1 MQDKIVVHSFLDV
14 VEDVGYDADSSTIL
28 KEIISMYD
36 ADIASTLA
44 KSKVAKIPYIGNVRK
59 NRVREE
65 FLKLHKDLHNLRKVT
80 NKEEYK
86 DKVKEIYRNL
96 YKQVNREDRIK
107 VLFRKNKASNRAK
120 YERLCATAGK
130 PYANMFIYSIC
141 LMAPVEFDPDVEA
154 AYQMLFKLEDET

>member
-1 MQDKIVVHSFLDV
+1 MKNKIAVHSFLDV

-28 KEIISMYD
+28 KEIVSMFD
-36 ADIASTLA
+36 AEIASTLA

-59 NRVREE
+59 NRAREE
-65 FLKLHKDLHNLRKVT
+65 FMKLHDDLKALRKVT
-80 NKEEYK
+80 DKEKYK
-86 DKVKEIYRNL
+86 ERVREIYRNI

-107 VLFRKNKASNRAK
+107 VLFRKNRASNRAK

-154 AYQMLFKLEDET
+154 AYQMLFKLENET